1 MAQTELRT
9 LDETEDGGAPSHGA
23 LVFPELIWKH
33 YCWQHALHPERYG
46 KSRNGHGA
54 QNGDVR
60 QLYRSY
66 RRTLDRFEDDAG
78 AIVDAYWCLT
88 DASAVV
94 LTSKQTSRWPR
105 RHDLR
110 LYRATDWVTSA
121 APRIAALL
129 HHSDS
134 LAMKANQILP
144 TVPKRIA
151 LNWIFSEQSFLLGVI
166 ERTDG
171 KPSEKDLDSVVAEH
185 SEELKRIERYYDR
198 AASKSVRL
206 VYFLGMLVGILL
218 LAALGLAISAILGI
232 STELNLRSTP
242 TQNFFASYG
251 AGAVGA
257 LVSVMLRMRPDT
269 RSGFSVDYEVGRG
282 PIFWLGAF
290 RPVIGAIFAS
300 AVYFALE
307 SDFIQLGTISSAEH
321 VHVLRLRRLPGRLQ
335 RAFHARDLR
344 RGRAHRGRG
353 AGSRTVRAR
362 LEEARGAA
370 AGGQPGRRRLVP
382 SWRRLLDLLGR
393 PPRGGDAP
401 CRSRNSSM

>member
-1 MAQTELRT
+1 MRSIPSVTASRGTATARRT
-9 LDETEDGGAPSHGA
+9 GTCD
-23 LVFPELIWKH
+23 
-33 YCWQHALHPERYG
+33 
-46 KSRNGHGA
+46 
-54 QNGDVR
+54 

-66 RRTLDRFEDDAG
+66 RDTLDRFEDDAG

-185 SEELKRIERYYDR
+185 SEELKPIERYYDR

-269 RSGFSVDYEVGRG
+269 RSGFSVDYEVGPRPDFLARG
-282 PIFWLGAF
+282 LPARNRRDLCLG
-290 RPVIGAIFAS
+290 RLLRTRERLHPTG
-300 AVYFALE
+300 
-307 SDFIQLGTISSAEH
+307 DDQPAEH
-321 VHVLRLRRLPGRLQ
+321 VYVLRVRRLPGRLQ

-344 RGRAHRGRG
+344 RGRVDRGRG
-353 AGSRTVRAR
+353 AGGGAVRAG
-362 LEEARGAA
+362 LEEARRAA
-370 AGGQPGRRRLVP
+370 ASGQSGRQRLT
-382 SWRRLLDLLGR
+382 RGRLLDLLGHLR
-393 PPRGGDAP
+393 AAVMLFAAPELLDVAVEVPRLEKLRRGVPPRLIERFLP
-401 CRSRNSSM
+401 

>member
-9 LDETEDGGAPSHGA
+9 LDETEDRGAPSHGA

-46 KSRNGHGA
+46 KSRNGQGA
-54 QNGDVR
+54 RNGDVG

-78 AIVDAYWCLT
+78 DIVDAYWCLT

-94 LTSKQTSRWPR
+94 LTSKQVRRWPR

-110 LYRATDWVTSA
+110 LYRATDWVTST

-144 TVPKRIA
+144 SVPKRIA

-166 ERTDG
+166 ERTNG
-171 KPSEKDLDSVVAEH
+171 KPSDEDLDDVLAEH

-198 AASKSVRL
+198 AASKSARL
-206 VYFLGMLVGILL
+206 VYFLGMLVGLIL
-218 LAALGLAISAILGI
+218 LAALGLGILGI
-232 STELNLRSTP
+232 IDVFTELGTHSTQ

-269 RSGFSVDYEVGRG
+269 RAGFSVDYEVGRG
-282 PIFWLGAF
+282 PLFWLGAF

-307 SDFIQLGTISSAEH
+307 SNFIQLGTITQQNTFTFYAFVGFLAGFSERFTHVIFGEAELT
-321 VHVLRLRRLPGRLQ
+321 VAEALGTAPSGPDSKKPEESPPVDNP
-335 RAFHARDLR
+335 DE
-344 RGRAHRGRG
+344 G
-353 AGSRTVRAR
+353 A
-362 LEEARGAA
+362 
-370 AGGQPGRRRLVP
+370 
-382 SWRRLLDLLGR
+382 
-393 PPRGGDAP
+393 
-401 CRSRNSSM
+401 

>member
-1 MAQTELRT
+1 M
-9 LDETEDGGAPSHGA
+9 
-23 LVFPELIWKH
+23 
-33 YCWQHALHPERYG
+33 
-46 KSRNGHGA
+46 
-54 QNGDVR
+54 
-60 QLYRSY
+60 
-66 RRTLDRFEDDAG
+66 
-78 AIVDAYWCLT
+78 
-88 DASAVV
+88 
-94 LTSKQTSRWPR
+94 
-105 RHDLR
+105 
-110 LYRATDWVTSA
+110 
-121 APRIAALL
+121 
-129 HHSDS
+129 
-134 LAMKANQILP
+134 
-144 TVPKRIA
+144 
-151 LNWIFSEQSFLLGVI
+151 I

-185 SEELKRIERYYDR
+185 AEELKRIERYYDR

-206 VYFLGMLVGILL
+206 VYFLGMLVGIFL

-307 SDFIQLGTISSAEH
+307 SDFIQLGSISSAEH

-353 AGSRTVRAR
+353 AGSRPVRPR
-362 LEEARGAA
+362 LEETRAVEPPVDNPDEGA
-370 AGGQPGRRRLVP
+370 
-382 SWRRLLDLLGR
+382 
-393 PPRGGDAP
+393 
-401 CRSRNSSM
+401 